1 MSLFFQKAFRGLNL
15 WFYYVI
21 GIIFVAVGYLLGQI
35 PLIAFMLIADGQ
47 DAVIKMEQSGDFSSS
62 SIGSNTILFLMILMF
77 VVTFLAL
84 LLALRIQKK
93 KLLEI
98 TTGRDQIDLNRIL
111 FGFSLWMALTI
122 VFELVHY
129 LYHPEVYTLQF
140 NFKNFA
146 VLALIAI
153 FMLPI
158 QTSFEE
164 CFFRGYLMQGLSLL
178 FRNKIG
184 ALVVSSILFS
194 LLHSMNPE
202 IEKYGF
208 WNMQAYY
215 IGAGLFL
222 GLLVIVDDGL
232 ELALGVHAAVNIY
245 GALFFSYEGGVLQ
258 THSIWKITEINIH
271 VANVL
276 FYVCAVLFYLICR
289 KKFKWR
295 NELEILT
302 EKIDKVADKLV
313 NTSTL

>member
-15 WFYYVI
+15 WFYYIMGV
-21 GIIFVAVGYLLGQI
+21 IFVAVGYLLGQI
-35 PLIAFMLIADGQ
+35 PLAVSMLFADGQ
-47 DAVIKMEQSGDFSSS
+47 ETVIKIEQSGDFSSS
-62 SIGSNTILFLMILMF
+62 SLGSNTILLLMIFMF
-77 VVTFLAL
+77 VVAFFAL

-93 KLLEI
+93 KLLDI
-98 TTGRDQIDLNRIL
+98 TTGRDQIDFNRVL
-111 FGFSLWMALTI
+111 FGFSLWMVLTI
-122 VFELVHY
+122 VFEFAHY

-140 NFKNFA
+140 NFKTFV

-178 FRNKIG
+178 FKNKIG
-184 ALVVSSILFS
+184 ALVVTSILFS
-194 LLHSMNPE
+194 LVHSLNPE

-208 WNMQAYY
+208 WNMQVYY

-232 ELALGVHAAVNIY
+232 ELALGVHAATNIF
-245 GALFFSYEGGVLQ
+245 GALFVSYEGGVLQ
-258 THSIWKITEINIH
+258 TQSIWKTAEINVHI
-271 VANVL
+271 ANVL
-276 FYVCAVLFYLICR
+276 FYICAVLFYLICR
-289 KKFKWR
+289 KKFKWHK
-295 NELEILT
+295 ELEILT
-302 EKIDKVADKLV
+302 GRIEKVADKLL